1 MFFDS
6 FENTVYLVL
15 FYKTGMNVILVVLLH
30 IRQKLLPKVH
40 RVCVCVCVSIP
51 KTIRHGTAA
60 ASPMTRRVCILR
72 YLDVIC
78 DAITVLACVT
88 VFVLR
93 V

>member
-40 RVCVCVCVSIP
+40 RVCVCVCVSRFP
-51 KTIRHGTAA
+51 RQ
-60 ASPMTRRVCILR
+60 
-72 YLDVIC
+72 
-78 DAITVLACVT
+78 
-88 VFVLR
+88 FVMEQLLQVR
-93 V
+93 